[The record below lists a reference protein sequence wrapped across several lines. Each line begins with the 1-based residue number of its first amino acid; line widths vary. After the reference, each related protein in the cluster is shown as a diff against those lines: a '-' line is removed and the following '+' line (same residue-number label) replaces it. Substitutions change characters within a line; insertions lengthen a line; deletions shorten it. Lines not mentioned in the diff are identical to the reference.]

1 MDFATCYFFFFI
13 FFFLLVS
20 SSSSKATRNLNFAW
34 GQNAWGGRERYVWVY
49 DWDIKTPPPIDFFE
63 GTITLLPVGSIT
75 KPDHPLKMM
84 IFVLVCFLNLF
95 FSSMAYWVTLQAILL
110 SHVGACRCYWTG
122 YNVDLI
128 LSPFCHW
135 SNAVLCIFLLN
146 EGYEMSRSLNSIAGI
161 SGKAIGLS
169 SVSAPYSSPSPVR
182 RSWSPIPSIL

>member
-1 MDFATCYFFFFI
+1 MWVYDGDIENPSHWLFFFLGYNHVAACRINYIAWPSWEMMI
-13 FFFLLVS
+13 FFFNV
-20 SSSSKATRNLNFAW
+20 NILNFFVFQRPSESIVAK
-34 GQNAWGGRERYVWVY
+34 RYY
-49 DWDIKTPPPIDFFE
+49 S
-63 GTITLLPVGSIT
+63 L
-75 KPDHPLKMM
+75 
-84 IFVLVCFLNLF
+84 
-95 FSSMAYWVTLQAILL
+95 
-110 SHVGACRCYWTG
+110 HVRACRCYWTG
-122 YNVDLI
+122 YDVDLI

>member
-1 MDFATCYFFFFI
+1 MRWQGEVC
-13 FFFLLVS
+13 VS
-20 SSSSKATRNLNFAW
+20 VWLRHQNPPTHWLFWGYNHIAACRIDYKAW
-34 GQNAWGGRERYVWVY
+34 
-49 DWDIKTPPPIDFFE
+49 P
-63 GTITLLPVGSIT
+63 S
-75 KPDHPLKMM
+75 LKMM
-84 IFVLVCFLNLF
+84 IFVLFCFLNLF

>member
-13 FFFLLVS
+13 FFFFWSLHPPPKLPDTLILPEVKMHEVAGRGMRECMTET
-20 SSSSKATRNLNFAW
+20 SK
-34 GQNAWGGRERYVWVY
+34 
-49 DWDIKTPPPIDFFE
+49 PPSPIDFFW
-63 GTITLLPVGSIT
+63 GYNHIAACRIDYKAWPS
-75 KPDHPLKMM
+75 LKMM
-84 IFVLVCFLNLF
+84 IFVLFCFLNLF